1 MNSCLDS
8 DGVEVSSKSDTR
20 RVHVLIAG
28 RVQGVFFRAETRR
41 QASGLDLTGW
51 VRNLEDRRVEVV
63 FEGGKDAVEEM
74 LDWCRKGPR
83 LSHVTG
89 VEILEEQPTGSF
101 NGFRIRH

>member
-1 MNSCLDS
+1 MSNGNDVHPSNEL
-8 DGVEVSSKSDTR
+8 R
-20 RVHVLIAG
+20 RVHLLVSG
-28 RVQGVFFRAETRR
+28 RVQGVFFRAETKR
-41 QASGLDLTGW
+41 QASGLGLTGW
-51 VRNLEDRRVEVV
+51 VRNLEDRRVEIV